1 MLEYWPCKGLVY
13 VGGGGV
19 TVHLGSFRLGEA
31 CVATRSLQPFS
42 LGGQFPAVQS
52 DMATLRYTQLGH
64 TLQELVGFTK
74 GPVREKDTAYCK
86 RQNSCLESSPGAS
99 GWNCTGI

>member
-1 MLEYWPCKGLVY
+1 MY

-52 DMATLRYTQLGH
+52 DMTTLRDTQLRPYSPGIG
-64 TLQELVGFTK
+64 GFHK
-74 GPVREKDTAYCK
+74 GPRERKGHCLLLKTEH
-86 RQNSCLESSPGAS
+86 SCLEPQDGTVQAFSLMP
-99 GWNCTGI
+99 